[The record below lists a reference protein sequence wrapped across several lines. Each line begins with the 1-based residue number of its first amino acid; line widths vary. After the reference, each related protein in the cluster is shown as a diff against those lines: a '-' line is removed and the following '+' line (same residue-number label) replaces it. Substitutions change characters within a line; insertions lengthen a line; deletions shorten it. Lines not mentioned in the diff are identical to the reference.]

1 MGLFEEG
8 EVITIGG
15 SCGCG
20 SCSTVYINQIV
31 EQPITEKVM
40 IDSVQK
46 VIFNNPATI
55 VIFEDGTKVV
65 VKTTDGDEFQPE
77 IGFAMAVMK
86 KLFGSRG
93 QYKKFIDKWLPEEV
107 KEGICL
113 CIFCQ
118 QEQRF
123 RKAVSEIQAELETYE
138 EGKRVV

>member
-8 EVITIGG
+8 ATITFTCDEIKF
-15 SCGCG
+15 
-20 SCSTVYINQIV
+20 IEWQP
-31 EQPITEKVM
+31 EQPVAEKVM

-107 KEGICL
+107 KEGECL
-113 CIFCQ
+113 CSFCQ
-118 QEQRF
+118 QERNF